1 MESYD
6 AVVVGAGPAGSCAA
20 REMAL
25 AGHRVL
31 VLERQRQVA
40 DEIVCAEGITDFW
53 FRALGWEPDRA
64 WISNHVHSVR
74 VYGPGGDYFHVHVG
88 HVGNILERRVFDR
101 DLAVMAAAAGAEILV
116 SARFTGAQVTK
127 NGVEIGFTHLGK
139 DERVAARLVIGADG
153 PASAVGKAIGLD
165 VDVPIAD
172 IHYTAQ
178 VLLSDDRISGD
189 WIGLYAGHD
198 IAPSGYAWLFTKRDG
213 LANAGVGVADRK
225 RRIDPLPYLE
235 AFLGRYFPGGK
246 RLSRLLSVVP
256 TGGHKLRIYGER
268 VMIVGDAAR
277 LADPITG
284 GGLGPAIVSGTTA
297 GQVGAAALSEDNL
310 SARRLS
316 EYPKLYWSRADRK
329 AYELSYTIREAY
341 FDFTDDDL
349 NYIFGQLRPLF
360 HEKSLESVDSVYIG
374 RMILSGAPGL
384 AALAVKK
391 GKNALFR
398 YLKETL
404 FGR

>member
-20 REMAL
+20 REL
-25 AGHRVL
+25 ASRGHRVL

-40 DEIVCAEGITDFW
+40 GEIACAEGITDFW
-53 FRALGWEPDRA
+53 FRALGWEPEKA
-64 WISNHVHSVR
+64 WICNHVQSVR
-74 VYGPGGDYFHVHVG
+74 VYGPTGEYFHVHVG
-88 HVGNILERRVFDR
+88 HVGNILERRIFDR
-101 DLAVMAAAAGAEILV
+101 DLAVMAAEAGAEFLV
-116 SARFTGAQVTK
+116 SARFTAAQRTK
-127 NGVEIGFTHLGK
+127 DGVEVSFNHLGK
-139 DERVAARLVIGADG
+139 DERITARLIVGADG
-153 PASAVGKAIGLD
+153 PASAVGKAMGLG

-178 VLLSDDRISGD
+178 VLLSDHGISGD
-189 WIGLYAGHD
+189 WLGLYAGND
-198 IAPSGYAWLFTKRDG
+198 IAPHGYAWLFTKRDG

-225 RRIDPLPYLE
+225 KRIDPLPYLE
-235 AFLGRYFPGGK
+235 AFLSRYFPGGK
-246 RLSRLLSVVP
+246 RLARILSVVP
-256 TGGHKLRIYGER
+256 TGGHKLKIYGDR
-268 VMIVGDAAR
+268 VMLAGDAAR

-284 GGLGPAIVSGTTA
+284 GGIGPAMVSGASA
-297 GQVGAAALSEDNL
+297 GQVGAEALSEDNL
-310 SARRLS
+310 SAKRLS

-341 FDFTDDDL
+341 FDFTDGDL
-349 NYIFGQLRPLF
+349 NYIFGQLKPLF
-360 HEKSLESVDSVYIG
+360 HERSLESVDSTYIG

-384 AALAVKK
+384 AALAVRK

>member
-20 REMAL
+20 REL
-25 AGHRVL
+25 AASGHRVL

-40 DEIVCAEGITDFW
+40 GEIVCAEGITDFW
-53 FRALGWEPDRA
+53 FRVLGWEPERP
-64 WISNHVHSVR
+64 WISNHVENVR
-74 VYGPGGDYFHVHVG
+74 VYGPRGDYFHVHVG
-88 HVGNILERRVFDR
+88 HVGYILERRIFDR
-101 DLAVMAAAAGAEILV
+101 DLAVRAAAAGAEFLV
-116 SARFTGAQVTK
+116 SAKFAGAERTK
-127 NGVEIGFTHLGK
+127 DCIEVRFTHLGRE
-139 DERVAARLVIGADG
+139 ERVRARLIVGADG
-153 PASAVGKAIGLD
+153 PASAVGKALGLEL
-165 VDVPIAD
+165 DVPISD

-178 VLLSDDRISGD
+178 VLLSDQGISGD
-189 WIGLYAGHD
+189 WLGLYAGSE
-198 IAPSGYAWLFTKRDG
+198 IAPHGYAWLFTKRDG

-225 RRIDPLPYLE
+225 KRIDPLPYLE
-235 AFLGRYFPGGK
+235 TFLKKYFPRGR
-246 RLSRLLSVVP
+246 RLTRLLSVVP
-256 TGGHKLRIYGER
+256 TGGHRLKPYGER
-268 VMIVGDAAR
+268 VMVVGDAAR

-297 GQVGAAALSEDNL
+297 GQVGARALSEDNL
-310 SARRLS
+310 SASRLS
-316 EYPKLYWSRADRK
+316 EYPKLYWSKADRK
-329 AYELSYTIREAY
+329 AYELSYAIREAY

-349 NYIFGQLRPLF
+349 NYLFGQLSPLF
-360 HEKSLESVDSVYIG
+360 NGKSLESVDSVYIG

>member
-20 REMAL
+20 KEL
-25 AGHRVL
+25 AAGGHRVL

-40 DEIVCAEGITDFW
+40 GEIICAEGITDFW
-53 FRALGWEPDRA
+53 FRALGWEPEKA
-64 WISNHVHSVR
+64 WVSNHVESVR
-74 VYGPGGDYFHVHVG
+74 VYGPRGEYFQVHVG

-101 DLAVMAAAAGAEILV
+101 DLAVRAAAAGAEFLV
-116 SARFTGAQVTK
+116 SARFTGAERMGD
-127 NGVEIGFTHLGK
+127 GVEASFTHLGK
-139 DERVAARLVIGADG
+139 DERVATRLIVGADG
-153 PASAVGKAIGLD
+153 PASAVGKALGLA
-165 VDVPIAD
+165 VDVPMAD

-178 VLLSDDRISGD
+178 VLLSDQGISGD
-189 WIGLYAGHD
+189 WLGLYAGSD
-198 IAPSGYAWLFTKRDG
+198 IAPHGYGWLFTKRDG

-225 RRIDPLPYLE
+225 KRIDPLPYLE
-235 AFLGRYFPGGK
+235 AFLGKYFPSGR

-256 TGGHKLRIYGER
+256 TGGHRLKPFGER
-268 VMIVGDAAR
+268 VMVVGDAAR

-297 GQVGAAALSEDNL
+297 GQIGAKALSEDNL
-310 SARRLS
+310 SAKRLS

-341 FDFTDDDL
+341 FDFSDDDL
-349 NYIFGQLRPLF
+349 NYIFGQLTPLF

>member
-1 MESYD
+1 MEFYD

-20 REMAL
+20 RELAA

-40 DEIVCAEGITDFW
+40 GEIFCAEGITDFW
-53 FRALGWEPDRA
+53 FKALGWEPEKA
-64 WISNHVHSVR
+64 WISNHVENVR
-74 VYGPGGDYFHVHVG
+74 VYGPAGDYFHVHVG
-88 HVGNILERRVFDR
+88 HVGFILERRVFDR
-101 DLAVMAAAAGAEILV
+101 DLAARAASAGAEFLLP
-116 SARFTGAQVTK
+116 ARFTGAERTK
-127 NGVEIGFTHLGK
+127 DWVEAQFTYLGK
-139 DERVAARLVIGADG
+139 PERVRARLIVGADG
-153 PASAVGKAIGLD
+153 PASAVGKALGLE
-165 VDVPIAD
+165 VDVPISD

-178 VLLSDDRISGD
+178 VLLSDQGISGE
-189 WIGLYAGHD
+189 WLGLYAGSE
-198 IAPSGYAWLFTKRDG
+198 IAPHGYAWLFTKRDG

-225 RRIDPLPYLE
+225 IRIDPLPYLE
-235 AFLGRYFPGGK
+235 AFLTRYFPRGK

-256 TGGHKLRIYGER
+256 TGGHRLKPYGDR
-268 VMIVGDAAR
+268 VMLVGDAAR

-284 GGLGPAIVSGTTA
+284 GGIGPALLSGTIA
-297 GQVGAAALSEDNL
+297 GQIGAKALSEDNL
-310 SARRLS
+310 SAKRLS
-316 EYPKLYWSRADRK
+316 EYPKIYWSKADRR
-329 AYELSYTIREAY
+329 AYELSYALREAY

-349 NYIFGQLRPLF
+349 NYLFGQLSPLF
-360 HEKSLESVDSVYIG
+360 HWKSLQSVDSVYIG
-374 RMILSGAPGL
+374 RMILSGAPGI